1 MSPHL
6 PPAAGLWTQGVQG
19 GAEHVSWGLET
30 GISILGALCILGKHA
45 HPAYGGK
52 LLRGAATGNSTAWRE
67 VCQRFPCS
75 PLVKGRDV
83 VNFIHKRESITFS
96 PNSSG
101 NYSHIQPQNLAV
113 LQRQSV
119 ICMPLPGCKSLMV
132 TAYYTFAIFRDPMRV
147 TPEVRFV

>member
-1 MSPHL
+1 M
-6 PPAAGLWTQGVQG
+6 
-19 GAEHVSWGLET
+19 
-30 GISILGALCILGKHA
+30 
-45 HPAYGGK
+45 
-52 LLRGAATGNSTAWRE
+52 
-67 VCQRFPCS
+67 
-75 PLVKGRDV
+75 
-83 VNFIHKRESITFS
+83 NFIHKRKSITFS

-101 NYSHIQPQNLAV
+101 NCSHIQPQNLAA